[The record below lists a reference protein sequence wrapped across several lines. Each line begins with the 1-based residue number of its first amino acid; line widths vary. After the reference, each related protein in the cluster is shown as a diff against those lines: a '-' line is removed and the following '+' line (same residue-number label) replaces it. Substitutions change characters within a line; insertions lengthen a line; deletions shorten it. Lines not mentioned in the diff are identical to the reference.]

1 LSRAFGGFT
10 HNWQG
15 VYRGLSVIIFSE
27 GIRAMLEMEIA
38 FYEKNLEKWLTMYPG
53 KFVLVKGM
61 ELVGVYDTNE
71 QALATGASLFGLTS
85 YLIRRVEKNK
95 EDIRL
100 PALTL
105 GLLYANPAHSTY
117 GTRTNP

>member
-1 LSRAFGGFT
+1 
-10 HNWQG
+10 
-15 VYRGLSVIIFSE
+15 
-27 GIRAMLEMEIA
+27 MLEMEIA

>member
-1 LSRAFGGFT
+1 
-10 HNWQG
+10 
-15 VYRGLSVIIFSE
+15 
-27 GIRAMLEMEIA
+27 MLEMEIA
-38 FYEKNLEKWLTMYPG
+38 FYEKNLEKWLIMYPG
-53 KFVLVKGM
+53 KFILVKGE

-71 QALATGASLFGLTS
+71 QALATGASLFGLAS